1 MKNSS
6 IVILDFGSQYNQL
19 IARRVREMGVYAEV
33 VPFHE
38 DIDKILERKPK
49 GIILS
54 GGPASVYAKGAP
66 TLDKRIFDANI
77 PILGLCYGMQLITHL
92 HGGEVARA
100 DKQEFGKASLKL
112 DKKESLI
119 FKNIPDNTIVW
130 MSHADHVNKM
140 AEGFEIIAH
149 TDSSIAA
156 IENRDKKIYAFQ
168 YHPEVTHSEHG
179 FEMLKNFVFE
189 IVGAEKNWSM
199 ENYIE
204 TTVKEIKEKV
214 GDKKV
219 ILGLSGGVDSSVAA
233 MLINKAIGKQLTC
246 IFVDTGLLR
255 KNEAKHVMDIY
266 AQNFDMNI
274 KCVNAEERFLSK
286 LKGVEDPEEKRKIIG
301 KEFIEV
307 FNEEASKLK
316 DAEFLAQGT
325 IYPDVIESV
334 SVKGPSVTIKS
345 HHNVGGLP
353 EDLNFKLLEPLRE
366 LFKDEVRKVG
376 RELGI
381 PDYMVDRHPFPG
393 PGLGIRILGEV
404 TKEKADIL
412 READDIFIE
421 ELRKEGLYSKVS
433 QAFVVLLPVKS
444 VGVMGDERTYEYTA
458 VLRSANTIDFMT
470 ATWSRLPYEFLEK
483 VSNRILNEV
492 KGINRLTYDISSKP
506 PATIEWE

>member
-19 IARRVREMGVYAEV
+19 IARRVREMGIYAEV

-66 TLDKRIFDANI
+66 TLDKKIFDANI

-92 HGGEVARA
+92 HGGEVERA
-100 DKQEFGKASLKL
+100 DKQEFGKASLEL
-112 DKKESLI
+112 DKKDSPI
-119 FKNIPDNTIVW
+119 FKNIPNNTIVW

-140 AEGFEIIAH
+140 AEGFEIVAH

-189 IVGAEKNWSM
+189 IAGAQKNWSM

-204 TTVKEIKEKV
+204 TTVKEIKEIV

-274 KCVNAEERFLSK
+274 KCINAEERFLSK

-307 FNEEASKLK
+307 FNEEAIKLK

-353 EDLNFKLLEPLRE
+353 EDLNFKLLEPLRG